1 MNIKVK
7 LFGSL
12 VDKTGKSELPVN
24 GCTDTDSLKKII
36 LNEYPQL
43 KECVFLI
50 SVNKSLVKGN
60 YKLESENEVA
70 LLPPFAGG

>member
-12 VDKTGKSELPVN
+12 VDKTGKSELPVS
-24 GCTDTDSLKKII
+24 GCPDTDSLKKTV
-36 LNEYPQL
+36 LTQYPQL
-43 KECVFLI
+43 KDCVFLI
-50 SVNKSLVKGN
+50 SVNKHIVKDN
-60 YKLESENEVA
+60 HKLEEGNDIA

>member
-12 VDKTGKSELPVN
+12 LDKTGKSELTVN
-24 GCTDTDSLKKII
+24 GCTDTDSLKKTI

-50 SVNKSLVKGN
+50 SVNKCLIKGN
-60 YKLESENEVA
+60 HKLESGNEIA